1 MGTLASRAA
10 AARGRVVASAFA
22 LLLWATILGIGGFAT
37 SPSVA
42 AEGAVTAD
50 ELGDLLET
58 IEDETERRK
67 FADRLRALIAASDEE
82 KSVERPG
89 GWGARIVTRLSE
101 GIGNTGNQ
109 LVAIARSVSD
119 VPALAAWLRLQATEP
134 GARAFWWWLAW
145 RLAVVVFAGLVAER
159 LTGAAL
165 ARSRRT
171 LENHEDA
178 GWPIRAAA
186 LLARTVLELIPI
198 AAFMGAAFAAMALVS
213 AEPKAHL
220 VTLAAV
226 NAYLVFRVAMVAAR
240 LVLVPAAPALRF
252 VPVGN
257 ETANYLVIWARRFA
271 VVAVAGYFLSQAM
284 VLAGMPAA
292 IGGGL
297 AKLLGLVLAA
307 MISLFI
313 LQNRDGVAAWLRGR
327 DAEVRGGEGIERLR
341 HRLADVWHVAAIAYV
356 LGVFGVGALG
366 VEGGF
371 AFLLRA
377 TVATVAVLSVAHV
390 ATSFLG
396 RLVRRGFAVSE
407 DVKSRFPGL
416 EARANRYL
424 PVLNLVLRG
433 VVYVVAILALL
444 EGWGLDAFGWLN
456 SPLGGRVIGSGLT
469 IAIALAATLVVWEA
483 ASSAVERYFSET
495 DADGNLVERG
505 ARARTLLPLFRN
517 VLFIVLAV
525 IVTLVV
531 LSELGVNIA
540 PLLAGAGVVGLAIGF
555 GSQKLVQD
563 VINGAFILFEDSI
576 AVGDVV
582 RAGAGGHAG
591 VVESLSIRSLR
602 LRDLSGHVHTIPFS
616 TVDTV
621 TNLTKEFSY
630 YVFEVGVAYRED
642 TDAVT
647 EVLREIGAEMQA
659 DPELGPLIL
668 EPLDVMGVDKFDDSA
683 VVIKARFKTAPIKQW
698 TVGREF
704 NRRMKKRFDALGIEI
719 PFPHQTLYFGE
730 DKAGR
735 APAARVALEG
745 AAASE
750 QPPVREEAAKEDR

>member
-10 AARGRVVASAFA
+10 AARGRAIASAFA
-22 LLLWATILGIGGFAT
+22 LLLAVTILGIGGFAT
-37 SPSVA
+37 GPSLA
-42 AEGAVTAD
+42 AEGVGAGTAE
-50 ELGDLLET
+50 ELGDLLAT
-58 IEDETERRK
+58 IEDETARRK
-67 FADRLRALIAASDEE
+67 LANQLRALIAAAGEE
-82 KSVERPG
+82 KAVEQAG

-109 LVAIARSVSD
+109 LVTLARSVGD
-119 VPALAAWLRLQATEP
+119 VPAFAAWLRRQATEP

-145 RLAVVVFAGLVAER
+145 RLAVVLVVGLVAER
-159 LTGAAL
+159 LVGAAL
-165 ARSRRT
+165 KRSRRA
-171 LENHEDA
+171 LENREDA
-178 GWPIRAAA
+178 GWPVRAAS

-198 AAFMGAAFAAMALVS
+198 AAFMGAAFAAVALVS
-213 AEPKAHL
+213 ADAKAHL

-226 NAYLVFRVAMVAAR
+226 NAYLAFRVVMVAAR
-240 LVLVPAAPALRF
+240 LILVPAAPGLRF

-271 VVAVAGYFLSQAM
+271 VVAVAGYFLSQAT

-307 MISLFI
+307 MGLVFI

-327 DAEVRGGEGIERLR
+327 DTEGGRQGIARLR
-341 HRLADVWHVAAIAYV
+341 HRLADVWHVVAIAYV
-356 LGVFGVGALG
+356 LGAFGVGALD

-377 TVATVAVLSVAHV
+377 TIATVAVLSVVYV

-396 RLVRRGFAVSE
+396 RLVRRGFAVGE
-407 DVKSRFPGL
+407 DVESRFPGL

-433 VVYVVAILALL
+433 VVYVVAVLALL

-483 ASSAVERYFSET
+483 SSSAVERYFSET
-495 DADGNLVERG
+495 DAEGNLIERG

-540 PLLAGAGVVGLAIGF
+540 PRLAGAGVVGLAIGF

-563 VINGAFILFEDSI
+563 VINGAFILLEDSI

-582 RAGAGGHAG
+582 SAGGHAG
-591 VVESLSIRSLR
+591 VVESLSIRSIR

-621 TNLTKEFSY
+621 TNLTKDFSY
-630 YVFEVGVAYRED
+630 SVFEVGVAYRED

-668 EPLDVMGVDKFDDSA
+668 EPLDVMGVDKFGNSA

-704 NRRMKKRFDALGIEI
+704 NRRMKKRFDAAGIEI
-719 PFPHQTLYFGE
+719 PFPHQTIYFGE
-730 DKAGR
+730 DKQGR

-745 AAASE
+745 ADTTE
-750 QPPVREEAAKEDR
+750 VPVREETPKEDR

>member
-1 MGTLASRAA
+1 M
-10 AARGRVVASAFA
+10 
-22 LLLWATILGIGGFAT
+22 
-37 SPSVA
+37 
-42 AEGAVTAD
+42 TAD
-50 ELGDLLET
+50 ELGDLLAA
-58 IEDETERRK
+58 IEDETERHRL
-67 FADRLRALIAASDEE
+67 ADRLRALIAATGEE
-82 KSVERPG
+82 KAVAKPG
-89 GWGARIVTRLSE
+89 GWGVKFVTRLSE

-109 LVAIARSVSD
+109 LAALARGVSD
-119 VPALAAWLRLQATEP
+119 VPAFAEWLRRQATEP

-145 RLAVVVFAGLVAER
+145 RLAVVLVAGLVAER
-159 LTGAAL
+159 LVGAAL
-165 ARSRRT
+165 KRSRRA
-171 LENHEDA
+171 LENREDA
-178 GWPIRAAA
+178 GWAVRAAA

-198 AAFMGAAFAAMALVS
+198 GAFMGATFAAMALVHG
-213 AEPKAHL
+213 EPKAHL

-226 NAYLVFRVAMVAAR
+226 NAYLTFRVVMVVVR
-240 LVLVPAAPALRF
+240 LILVPAAPALRF
-252 VPVGN
+252 APVGN

-271 VVAVAGYFLSQAM
+271 VVAVAGYFLAEAT

-297 AKLLGLVLAA
+297 GKLLGLVLAA
-307 MISLFI
+307 MVSIFI
-313 LQNRDGVAAWLRGR
+313 LQNRDGVAAWLRGS
-327 DAEVRGGEGIERLR
+327 DAEGRGRQGIEKLR
-341 HRLADVWHVAAIAYV
+341 HRLADVWHVAAITYV
-356 LGVFGVGALG
+356 LGIFGLAALD
-366 VEGGF
+366 VEGGYV
-371 AFLLRA
+371 FLLRA
-377 TVATVAVLSVAHV
+377 TVATVAILTVAHV

-396 RLVRRGFAVSE
+396 PLVRRGFAVGE
-407 DVKSRFPGL
+407 DVKSRFPSL

-433 VVYVVAILALL
+433 IVYAVAALALL
-444 EGWGLDAFGWLN
+444 ESWGLDAFGWLN

-469 IAIALAATLVVWEA
+469 IAIAVAVTLVVWEA
-483 ASSAVERYFSET
+483 ASSTVERYFNEI
-495 DADGNLVERG
+495 DADGNLIERG

-525 IVTLVV
+525 IITLVV

-540 PLLAGAGVVGLAIGF
+540 PLLAGAGVIGLAVGF

-582 RAGAGGHAG
+582 SAGGHAG

-602 LRDLSGHVHTIPFS
+602 LRNLSGHVHTIPFS

-621 TNLTKEFSY
+621 TNLTKEYSY
-630 YVFEVGVAYRED
+630 SVFEVGVAYRED

-719 PFPHQTLYFGE
+719 PFPHRTLFFGE

-735 APAARVALEG
+735 APAARIALEG
-745 AAASE
+745 ADTAE
-750 QPPVREEAAKEDR
+750 PPVREEAPKEDG

>member
-1 MGTLASRAA
+1 M
-10 AARGRVVASAFA
+10 
-22 LLLWATILGIGGFAT
+22 
-37 SPSVA
+37 
-42 AEGAVTAD
+42 TAD
-50 ELGDLLET
+50 ELGDLLAA
-58 IEDETERRK
+58 IEDETERNK
-67 FADRLRALIAASDEE
+67 LADRLRALIAATGEE
-82 KSVERPG
+82 KAVAQPG
-89 GWGARIVTRLSE
+89 GWGAKFVTRLSE

-109 LVAIARSVSD
+109 LAALARGVSD
-119 VPALAAWLRLQATEP
+119 VPAFAEWLRRQATEP

-145 RLAVVVFAGLVAER
+145 RLAVVLVAGLVAER
-159 LTGAAL
+159 LVGAAL
-165 ARSRRT
+165 KRSRRA
-171 LENHEDA
+171 LENREDA
-178 GWPIRAAA
+178 GWAVRAAA

-198 AAFMGAAFAAMALVS
+198 GAFMGAAFAAMALVHG
-213 AEPKAHL
+213 EPKAHL

-226 NAYLVFRVAMVAAR
+226 NAYLAFRVVMVAVR
-240 LVLVPAAPALRF
+240 LILVPAAPTLRF
-252 VPVGN
+252 APVGN

-271 VVAVAGYFLSQAM
+271 VVAVAGYFLAEAT

-307 MISLFI
+307 MVSIFI
-313 LQNRDGVAAWLRGR
+313 LQNRDGVAAWLRGP
-327 DAEVRGGEGIERLR
+327 DAEGRGRRGIEKLR
-341 HRLADVWHVAAIAYV
+341 HRLADVWHVAAITYV
-356 LGVFGVGALG
+356 LGIFGLAALD

-377 TVATVAVLSVAHV
+377 TLATVAILIVAHV

-396 RLVRRGFAVSE
+396 PLVRRGFAVGE
-407 DVKSRFPGL
+407 DVKSRFPSL

-433 VVYVVAILALL
+433 IVYAVAVLALL
-444 EGWGLDAFGWLN
+444 ESWGLDAFGWLN
-456 SPLGGRVIGSGLT
+456 SPLGGRVIGSGFT
-469 IAIALAATLVVWEA
+469 IAIAVAVTLVVWEA
-483 ASSAVERYFSET
+483 ASSAVERYFNEIDT
-495 DADGNLVERG
+495 EGNLIERG

-525 IVTLVV
+525 IITLVV

-540 PLLAGAGVVGLAIGF
+540 PLLAGAGVVGLAVGF

-582 RAGAGGHAG
+582 SAGGHAG

-602 LRDLSGHVHTIPFS
+602 LRNLSGHVHTIPFS

-621 TNLTKEFSY
+621 TNLTKEYSY
-630 YVFEVGVAYRED
+630 SVFEVGVAYRED

-719 PFPHQTLYFGE
+719 PFPHRTLFFGE
-730 DKAGR
+730 DKRGR

-745 AAASE
+745 ADTAE
-750 QPPVREEAAKEDR
+750 PPVREEAPKEDG

>member
-1 MGTLASRAA
+1 M
-10 AARGRVVASAFA
+10 
-22 LLLWATILGIGGFAT
+22 
-37 SPSVA
+37 
-42 AEGAVTAD
+42 
-50 ELGDLLET
+50 
-58 IEDETERRK
+58 
-67 FADRLRALIAASDEE
+67 
-82 KSVERPG
+82 
-89 GWGARIVTRLSE
+89 
-101 GIGNTGNQ
+101 
-109 LVAIARSVSD
+109 AIARSVSD

-145 RLAVVVFAGLVAER
+145 RLAVVVVAGLVAER
-159 LTGAAL
+159 LAGAAL
-165 ARSRRT
+165 ARSRRA
-171 LENHEDA
+171 LENREDA
-178 GWPIRAAA
+178 GGPISAAA

-198 AAFMGAAFAAMALVS
+198 AAFMGTAFAAMALVS

-257 ETANYLVIWARRFA
+257 ETANYLVIWARRFV

-313 LQNRDGVAAWLRGR
+313 LQNRDGVSAWLRGR
-327 DAEVRGGEGIERLR
+327 DAEGRGDQGIERLR

-356 LGVFGVGALG
+356 LGVFGVGALD
-366 VEGGF
+366 VEWGF

-424 PVLNLVLRG
+424 PVLNLVIRG
-433 VVYVVAILALL
+433 IVYVVAVLALL

-456 SPLGGRVIGSGLT
+456 SPLGGRVIGSGFT

-483 ASSAVERYFSET
+483 SSSAVERYFSET
-495 DADGNLVERG
+495 DAEGNLIERG
-505 ARARTLLPLFRN
+505 ARARTLLPLFRK

-531 LSELGVNIA
+531 LSEIGVNIA
-540 PLLAGAGVVGLAIGF
+540 PLLAGAGVIGLAIGF

-563 VINGAFILFEDSI
+563 VINGAFILLEDSI

-582 RAGAGGHAG
+582 SAGGHAG
-591 VVESLSIRSLR
+591 VVESLSIRSIR
-602 LRDLSGHVHTIPFS
+602 MRDLSGHVHTIPFS

-647 EVLREIGAEMQA
+647 EVLRKIGAEMQA

-745 AAASE
+745 AAASG
-750 QPPVREEAAKEDR
+750 QPPGREEAAKEDR

>member
-1 MGTLASRAA
+1 MASRGA
-10 AARGRVVASAFA
+10 AARGRAIASAFA
-22 LLLWATILGIGGFAT
+22 LVLAATILVIGSFAT
-37 SPSVA
+37 GPTLA
-42 AEGAVTAD
+42 AEGVVTAD
-50 ELGDLLET
+50 ELGDLLAA
-58 IEDETERRK
+58 IEDETERSK
-67 FADRLRALIAASDEE
+67 LADRLRALIAVTGEE
-82 KSVERPG
+82 KAVEQPG
-89 GWGARIVTRLSE
+89 GWGARFVTGLSE

-109 LVAIARSVSD
+109 LVALARSVSD
-119 VPALAAWLRLQATEP
+119 VPAFAEWLRQQMSEP
-134 GARAFWWWLAW
+134 DARAFWSWLAW
-145 RLAVVVFAGLVAER
+145 RLAIVLVAGLITER
-159 LTGAAL
+159 LVRAAL
-165 ARSRRT
+165 SRSRRA
-171 LENHEDA
+171 LENREDE
-178 GWPIRAAA
+178 GWTVRAAS

-198 AAFMGAAFAAMALVS
+198 AAFMGAAFAAMALVRE
-213 AEPKAHL
+213 EPKAHL

-226 NAYLVFRVAMVAAR
+226 NAYLAFRVVMVAAR
-240 LVLVPAAPALRF
+240 LVLVPAVPALRF
-252 VPVGN
+252 APVSN
-257 ETANYLVIWARRFA
+257 ETANYLVIWVRRFA
-271 VVAVAGYFLSQAM
+271 VVALAGYFLAQAT

-307 MISLFI
+307 MVSIFI
-313 LQNRDGVAAWLRGR
+313 LQNRDGVAAWLRGG
-327 DAEVRGGEGIERLR
+327 DAEDRGSKGIGRLR
-341 HRLADVWHVAAIAYV
+341 HRLADIWHIAAIAYV
-356 LGVFGVGALG
+356 LGVFGVGALD

-377 TVATVAVLSVAHV
+377 TVATVAVLTAAHV

-396 RLVRRGFAVSE
+396 RVVRRGFAVGE
-407 DVKSRFPGL
+407 DAKSRFPGL

-433 VVYVVAILALL
+433 VVYAAAVLALL
-444 EGWGLDAFGWLN
+444 EGWGLDTFGWLN

-483 ASSAVERYFSET
+483 ASSAVERYFGET
-495 DADGNLVERG
+495 DAEGKLIERG

-540 PLLAGAGVVGLAIGF
+540 PLLAGAGVIGLAVGF

-582 RAGAGGHAG
+582 SAGGHAG
-591 VVESLSIRSLR
+591 VVESLNIRSIRLR
-602 LRDLSGHVHTIPFS
+602 NLSGHVHTIPFS

-630 YVFEVGVAYRED
+630 SVFEIGIAYRED

-647 EVLREIGAEMQA
+647 EVLREIGTEMQT
-659 DPELGPLIL
+659 DPEFGPLIL

-730 DKAGR
+730 DKQGR
-735 APAARVALEG
+735 APAVRVALEG
-745 AAASE
+745 PDASE
-750 QPPVREEAAKEDR
+750 HPHHDQAPKEDR

>member
-1 MGTLASRAA
+1 M
-10 AARGRVVASAFA
+10 
-22 LLLWATILGIGGFAT
+22 
-37 SPSVA
+37 
-42 AEGAVTAD
+42 TAD

-119 VPALAAWLRLQATEP
+119 VPAFAAWLRLQATEP

-145 RLAVVVFAGLVAER
+145 RLAVVVVAGLVAER
-159 LTGAAL
+159 LAGAAL
-165 ARSRRT
+165 PRSRRA
-171 LENHEDA
+171 LENREDA

-226 NAYLVFRVAMVAAR
+226 NAYLVFRVVMVAAR

-271 VVAVAGYFLSQAM
+271 VVAVAGYFLAEAM

-327 DAEVRGGEGIERLR
+327 DAEGPGGQGIERLR
-341 HRLADVWHVAAIAYV
+341 QRLADVWHVAAIAYV
-356 LGVFGVGALG
+356 LGVFGVGALD

-371 AFLLRA
+371 EFLLRA
-377 TVATVAVLSVAHV
+377 TVATVAVLSVVHV

-456 SPLGGRVIGSGLT
+456 SPLGGRVIGSGFT
-469 IAIALAATLVVWEA
+469 IAIALAATLIVWEA
-483 ASSAVERYFSET
+483 SSSAVERYFSET

-505 ARARTLLPLFRN
+505 ARARTLLPLFRK

-531 LSELGVNIA
+531 LSEIGINIA

-563 VINGAFILFEDSI
+563 VINGAFILLEDSI

-582 RAGAGGHAG
+582 SAGGHAG
-591 VVESLSIRSLR
+591 VVESLSIRSIR
-602 LRDLSGHVHTIPFS
+602 MRDLSGHVHTIPFS

-647 EVLREIGAEMQA
+647 EVLRKIGAEMQA

-719 PFPHQTLYFGE
+719 PFPHQTLYFGQ

-735 APAARVALEG
+735 APAARVALGG